1 MMAPYEPFQP
11 KWIPQASLVLG
22 VFHCGHLSVNL
33 HWLCQFSA
41 PVDLLS
47 GHLCSG
53 TSGTN
58 GTIREAGALDQFS
71 RTVHRSEKCPSPKQ
85 PAEGSVMIMYG
96 NGSTATG
103 SAHYADEIQDVA
115 AFDVFIL
122 EYPGYEDRPGCPSQ
136 RSLFQAADEA
146 LRLISTNRP
155 IYLVGESLG
164 TGVASH
170 LAATDSNAIGHGFDL
185 AVRQFDGRCAV
196 SLSAAAGPTVAG
208 GPFSLGE
215 IPPTLS
221 WPARRGRWRS
231 RYRRTGKVRSASL
244 P

>member
-1 MMAPYEPFQP
+1 MSRSNPSGFRKRLWFWAFFIVGIYLLICTGCASFQRRLIYYPAIFAPEQVERMAQSAKLERWTNSAGQF
-11 KWIPQASLVLG
+11 IG
-22 VFHCGHLSVNL
+22 VK
-33 HWLCQFSA
+33 
-41 PVDLLS
+41 
-47 GHLCSG
+47 
-53 TSGTN
+53 
-58 GTIREAGALDQFS
+58 R
-71 RTVHRSEKCPSPKQ
+71 PSPKQ

-122 EYPGYEDRPGCPSQ
+122 EYPGYEDRPGRPSQ

-170 LAATDSNAIGHGFDL
+170 LAATDSNAIAGMVLISPFDSL
-185 AVRQFDGRCAV
+185 TERCAV